1 MKLSS
6 VDEQYSAVQQK
17 KKKKK
22 NIKTIISPQK
32 ITVVTIDYLLLLLKT
47 IQNIRMTK
55 RLNRT
60 DFSASSS

>member
-1 MKLSS
+1 MNSTP
-6 VDEQYSAVQQK
+6 QCNK
-17 KKKKK
+17 KKTTKK

-60 DFSASSS
+60 GFLASQNGDK